1 MASIKTVWRA
11 YARSG
16 GKGKDA
22 RPCLCPKRRD
32 FSQSPPCDKLFCVFG
47 LSSCIRSALIGCQ
60 KGTGLAATA
69 KKAGYR
75 RSVDLAR
82 FIAAFGIVWDHARA
96 PYADIGYLA
105 LALFLVLT
113 SFLAIGSFERSD
125 GRSFW
130 FSRASRIAVPWLFWC
145 AVFRVVDEVVTDTPG
160 PQPLLSDP
168 WTLLIGPSIHLW
180 FLPFVMVALITIP
193 ALSRSI
199 QSPRALFVACVGL
212 VGVSLPLG
220 LLHAEVAPV
229 AWFAN
234 VAPFPQ
240 PLPQWFYS
248 LPLFLFGALLAVAK
262 RLGASWMPVAA
273 AAAVSGALY
282 WRAPEF
288 ASVQMILVALVFEA
302 VWRVNITGTW
312 PTWLAGFAFGIY
324 LMHPAFML
332 VAFKLFGTDVDRSF
346 GALFTFAAAWVATA
360 ILQRLPVLNRYV

>member
-1 MASIKTVWRA
+1 MRK
-11 YARSG
+11 
-16 GKGKDA
+16 
-22 RPCLCPKRRD
+22 KRG
-32 FSQSPPCDKLFCVFG
+32 Q
-47 LSSCIRSALIGCQ
+47 
-60 KGTGLAATA
+60 GLAVVQ

-82 FIAAFGIVWDHARA
+82 FVAAFGIVWDHARA
-96 PYADIGYLA
+96 PYADVGYLA

-125 GRSFW
+125 GRRFW
-130 FSRASRIAVPWLFWC
+130 LSRASRIAVPWLFWC
-145 AVFRVVDEVVTDTPG
+145 AVFRVVDMVVSDLPG

-180 FLPFVMVALITIP
+180 FLPFVMLALITIP
-193 ALSRSI
+193 AISRGI
-199 QSPRALFVACVGL
+199 QSPRALFVACTGL
-212 VGVSLPLG
+212 VVVSLPLG
-220 LLHAEVAPV
+220 LLHAEVAPT
-229 AWFAN
+229 AWFLN

-248 LPLFLFGALLAVAK
+248 MPLFLFGALLAVSK
-262 RLGASWMPVAA
+262 RVGAGWMPLL
-273 AAAVSGALY
+273 AAAVVSGVLY

-302 VWRVNITGTW
+302 VWRIKINGTW

-332 VAFKLFGTDVDRSF
+332 LAFKLFGSDVDRSL
-346 GALFTFAAAWVATA
+346 GALFTFGAAWVATA
-360 ILQRLPVLNRYV
+360 VMQRLPLLNRYV